1 MESSYDAVSVGISIR
16 ISVLA
21 KNRGGAEAV
30 KEYSKKI
37 IRLMVL
43 LWFIGAVFGMAV
55 VITQLC
61 TGAYYISLDAIMNY
75 IGLPVGGGIVSYML
89 KSAYENKEKIKNS
102 GLKPPEE
109 E

>member
-1 MESSYDAVSVGISIR
+1 MKDI
-16 ISVLA
+16 
-21 KNRGGAEAV
+21 

-37 IRLMVL
+37 IRLMVM

-55 VITQLC
+55 IVVQLC
-61 TGAYYISLDAIMNY
+61 TGAYYVSLDAIMNY

-102 GLKPPEE
+102 GLKPPEGE
-109 E
+109 

>member
-1 MESSYDAVSVGISIR
+1 MESTYDAVSVGVSIR

-21 KNRGGAEAV
+21 ENRRGAEAV

-37 IRLMVL
+37 IRLMVI
-43 LWFIGAVFGMAV
+43 LWFIGAAFGMAV
-55 VITQLC
+55 IVAQLC
-61 TGAYYISLDAIMNY
+61 AGAYYISLDAVMNY

-102 GLKPPEE
+102 GLKPPEGE
-109 E
+109 

>member
-1 MESSYDAVSVGISIR
+1 MKDI
-16 ISVLA
+16 
-21 KNRGGAEAV
+21 

-55 VITQLC
+55 VITQIF
-61 TGAYYISLDAIMNY
+61 TGAYYISLDAVMNY